1 MRILYSHRTR
11 ARDGS
16 AVHIRGLVE
25 ALRSRGHEVRE
36 VGPLIRAG
44 GRSSRERPGWL
55 ARAVREAAEY
65 AYNPFGTWRLAREA
79 RRFRPDFLYQR
90 YAFADASGVR
100 VAGRRGLPIFL
111 EVNAPLAREIHHT
124 RGLLFPGLA
133 RRLERS
139 ILRRAS
145 RIAAVSGVLR
155 DDLAREGID
164 PSRILVTPNG
174 ADLSRFRPDLD
185 GSEVRRRLSLPL
197 GRVLGFVGYLR
208 EWHRLDLVLEAMASP
223 RLRHALLLVVGDGP
237 ARAPLEKRARAARVA
252 DRARFTGE
260 VDHEEVPLH
269 VAAFDV
275 ALLPAINA
283 YASPLKLFEYLAC
296 GKAVVAPRQ
305 RNIQEVV
312 RDEKEALLFPP
323 GDARALADA
332 AASLLERPGARDALG
347 RAGRERLLAGRFTW
361 EGNAQRLEEALG
373 LLLARPLPRET
384 KDSARVL
391 GGEVGG
397 R

>member
-1 MRILYSHRTR
+1 MRILYAHRTR

-36 VGPLIRAG
+36 VGPPLRAG
-44 GRSSRERPGWL
+44 GRSSAERPGWL
-55 ARAVREAAEY
+55 RRAAREAAEY
-65 AYNPFGTWRLAREA
+65 AYTPFGTWRLAREA
-79 RRFRPDFLYQR
+79 RAFRPDLLYQR

-100 VAGRRGLPIFL
+100 VAERRGLPICL
-111 EVNAPLAREIHHT
+111 EVNAPLAREIHRT

-139 ILRRAS
+139 IFTRAS

-155 DDLAREGID
+155 DELAGEGVD

-185 GSEVRRRLSLPL
+185 GTEVRRRLSLPD

-223 RLRHALLLVVGDGP
+223 RLREARLLVVGDGP
-237 ARAPLEKRARAARVA
+237 ARGPLEGRARSAGLSDRV
-252 DRARFTGE
+252 RFTGE
-260 VDHEEVPLH
+260 VDHAQIPLH
-269 VAAFDV
+269 IAAFDV

-296 GKAVVAPRQ
+296 GKAVVAPKQ
-305 RNIQEVV
+305 GNLEEVV
-312 RDEKEALLFPP
+312 RDGKEALLFSP
-323 GDARALADA
+323 GDARALGEA
-332 AASLLERPGARDALG
+332 AAGLLERPQARAALG
-347 RAGRERLLAGRFTW
+347 RAGRERLLAGEFTW
-361 EGNAQRLEEALG
+361 EGNAQRLEEAIG
-373 LLLARPLPRET
+373 PLLARPLPRG
-384 KDSARVL
+384 AAGPPRVL
-391 GGEVGG
+391 GGEVPG